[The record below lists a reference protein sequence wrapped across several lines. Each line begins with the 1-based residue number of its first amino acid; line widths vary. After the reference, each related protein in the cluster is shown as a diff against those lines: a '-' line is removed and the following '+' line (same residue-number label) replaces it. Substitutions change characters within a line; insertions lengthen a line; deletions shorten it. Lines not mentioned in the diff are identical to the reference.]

1 MPLFDLFW
9 SMLWFFLWVAWIWAV
24 IAVVSDIF
32 RNRDLGGFAKAIWLV
47 FVILI
52 PWLGVLI
59 YLIANG
65 DDMAQRNVAR
75 SQERDQATRAYIQQ
89 ASGSGTS
96 TAAELKGLNELRT
109 AGVLSDDE
117 FNAQKAKLLT

>member
-1 MPLFDLFW
+1 VPLFDLFW

-32 RNRDLGGFAKAIWLV
+32 RNADLGGFAKAIWLV

-65 DDMAQRNVAR
+65 DDMTQRNVAR
-75 SQERDQATRAYIQQ
+75 SQERDQATRSYIQQ

-117 FNAQKAKLLT
+117 FNAQKAKLLA

>member
-47 FVILI
+47 FVVLI

-65 DDMAQRNVAR
+65 DDMTQRNVAR
-75 SQERDQATRAYIQQ
+75 SQDRDQATRAYIQQ
-89 ASGSGTS
+89 AAGSGTS

-117 FNAQKAKLLT
+117 FNAQKAKLRA